1 MFRECVVGLRVARVR
16 RRLTPTR
23 RLAAGDQRKKVS
35 RSTRRRNQRIRES
48 EHQQAADGPPT
59 NVPAQTYGRR
69 TSPPRRGRGR
79 GSGAGERAV
88 RVGHQVAAVNDGGA
102 SPAAAAAVAPAY
114 DDARRNSA
122 GANGA
127 GDVSDADH
135 DHKVA
140 LPQREPREQRKR
152 GRGFGGVEGGAEGGV
167 QAALAPG
174 IGGAAVQVNG
184 M

>member
-48 EHQQAADGPPT
+48 ENQQAADGPPT
-59 NVPAQTYGRR
+59 NVPAQMYGRR

-79 GSGAGERAV
+79 GSG
-88 RVGHQVAAVNDGGA
+88 VNDGGA
-102 SPAAAAAVAPAY
+102 PPAAAAAAAVAPAY

-174 IGGAAVQVNG
+174 IGAAAVQVNG